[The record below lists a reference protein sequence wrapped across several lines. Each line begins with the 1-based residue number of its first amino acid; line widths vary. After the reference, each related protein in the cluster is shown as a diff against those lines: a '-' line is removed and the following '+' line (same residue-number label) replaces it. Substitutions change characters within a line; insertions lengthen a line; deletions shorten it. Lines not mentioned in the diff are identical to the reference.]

1 MNPAACGRNAA
12 LRPSGGARRTARGT
26 VMANRMLRGALL
38 LGGLLCTAWLAT
50 AHAGL
55 PETPQ
60 PQQLTV
66 ADGLPS
72 NRINGLAEDAFGYLW
87 IATSDGLARYD
98 GIGFKVW
105 RVGEG
110 LRDNFVW
117 AVHVDARNRVWIG
130 TSHAGLAMLDV
141 DRGRLRWYDRASDPR
156 IGSDEVW
163 SLASTRDGA
172 LWFGTANGGLH
183 RLAPD
188 GTITRFMPRDDDPRS
203 VPDAAVGQ
211 LAVAPDGVL
220 WVGTKHGVA
229 RWDGRGFVR
238 VPAGSVRSPA
248 TNMLS
253 FDGDG
258 TLWIGTPRGV
268 SGLRP
273 DGSPL
278 LSPWPSYP
286 KTLYAMLLRDR
297 AGNRWLD
304 SADGLGRDADGEV
317 RNVPLYS
324 QSAHGLVRPSWSGA
338 YADREGGVWFASN
351 DSGLWYLQPDWTR
364 FSVLPR
370 RADDPASPANAYV
383 HGIAPSANASMWLVG
398 SGGVLDLLDPETG
411 AIEHVVPDIGAG
423 MMPMAVREDARG
435 RVWVSYYDGLVRYDP
450 ASGALLRWSRD
461 DAVDAAL
468 AGDRTEF
475 AETADGTLWL
485 VSRDGGAQARD
496 ADGHVI
502 ESVPADGSRGLQPQK
517 TIQQALL
524 GPDGAP
530 WIVGEQGLLTWDAG
544 TRRFEP
550 VAGAPAGEWNG
561 VAFDADGNAWLAGFG
576 TLLRCRWNGAALRV
590 LARYGERDGL
600 PALAPSG
607 LTVDRAGVVWLTS
620 MRGLVRFDPERRAA
634 RLYGVHDGLPSQEFG
649 ERPVP
654 RPEDGRIAA
663 ATPDGL
669 VLFDPAVVRPEPDAP
684 QLVIE
689 SVSVR
694 RGDARIELPP
704 SAAFT
709 LAPDDRDLRIVA
721 RLLSFANARS
731 HRFRFRLAPFDQDW
745 VEAGASGERLFSQLE
760 PGDYTLRVQAR
771 TADNAWSPARVLAF
785 RVAPPW
791 WRTPAALAGF
801 AALAALLLWWLA
813 DAYRARL
820 RQRHDWQLAL
830 HKRSLAE
837 QASEAKTRFLATLGH
852 EVRTPM
858 TGVLGMSEL
867 LLGTPLDAR
876 QRSYAEAIRGA
887 GHHLL
892 RLVNDALDLAR
903 IESDRLE
910 LDPQPFA
917 LHALVADVTALTA
930 PIARERGL
938 AFVERVDE
946 DAPAAL
952 LGDSVR
958 IKQILLNL
966 LGNACKFTE
975 RGEIGLRV
983 CALSPRGV
991 RFLVH
996 DTGPGLNAEQQAR
1009 VFRRFEQADGARTAA
1024 RYGGSGL
1031 GLAISQELA
1040 AAMGG
1045 RISLDSEPGE
1055 GSCFVVELPLPTA
1068 ALPVPAPVAE
1078 RARAGEPRTLLLV
1091 EDDPTVADVVAGLL
1105 RAQGHRVVHAPH
1117 GLAALAEAAQGRF
1130 DAALL
1135 DLDLPGMDG
1144 LALARTLRAQ
1154 GFAAPLLAVTAR
1166 ADADAEPAAR
1176 AAGFDGFLRKPV
1188 TGAMLADALEA
1199 LLAGEPA

>member
-1 MNPAACGRNAA
+1 
-12 LRPSGGARRTARGT
+12 
-26 VMANRMLRGALL
+26 MLHAALL
-38 LGGLLCTAWLAT
+38 LLALCGLACLAP
-50 AHAGL
+50 ARAGL

-72 NRINGLAEDAFGYLW
+72 NRINGVAEDAFGYLW

-117 AVHVDARNRVWIG
+117 SVHVDARNRVWIG

-141 DRGRLRWYDRASDPR
+141 DRARLRWYDQASDAR

-163 SLASTRDGA
+163 SISSTRDGA
-172 LWFGTANGGLH
+172 LWFGTATGGLH
-183 RLAPD
+183 RIAPD
-188 GTITRFMPRDDDPRS
+188 GTISRYMPRAGDPRS
-203 VPDAAVGQ
+203 LPDAAVGQ
-211 LAVAPDGVL
+211 LAVAPDGTL
-220 WVGTKHGVA
+220 WVGTKRGVA
-229 RWDGRGFVR
+229 RWTGHDFVR
-238 VPAGSVRSPA
+238 LPEDAVHSPA
-248 TNMLS
+248 TNMLA
-253 FDGDG
+253 FDRDG

-268 SGLRP
+268 SAVHP
-273 DGSPL
+273 DGSADL
-278 LSPWPSYP
+278 APWPGFP

-304 SADGLGRDADGEV
+304 SADGLGRDAEGEV

-324 QSAHGLVRPSWSGA
+324 QYAHGMIRPSWSGA
-338 YADREGGVWFASN
+338 YQDREGGVWFASS
-351 DSGLWYLQPDWTR
+351 DSGLWYLQPDWAR

-383 HGIAPSANASMWLVG
+383 HGIAPSASADMWLVG
-398 SGGVLDLLDPETG
+398 SGGVLDLLDPESG
-411 AIEHVVPDIGAG
+411 EVRHVVPDIGAG
-423 MMPMAVREDARG
+423 LMPMAVHEDARG

-450 ASGALLRWSRD
+450 ANGELRRWTSD
-461 DAVDAAL
+461 DPVDAAL
-468 AGDRTEF
+468 TGDRTEF
-475 AETADGTLWL
+475 AETSDGTLWL

-496 ADGHVI
+496 PDGHVV
-502 ESVPADGSRGLQPQK
+502 ESVPADGRRGLAPDK
-517 TIQQALL
+517 TVHQALV

-530 WIVGEQGLLTWDAG
+530 WIVGAQGLLTWDAG
-544 TRRFEP
+544 ARRFEP
-550 VAGAPAGEWNG
+550 VAGAPAGEWYG
-561 VAFDADGNAWLAGFG
+561 VALDADGGVWIAGFG
-576 TLLRCRWNGAALRV
+576 TLLHCRWNGAALRV
-590 LARYGERDGL
+590 LARYDGRDGL

-607 LTVDRAGVVWLTS
+607 LTVDRAGVAWLTS
-620 MRGLVRFDPERRAA
+620 MRGLIRFDPGRRSA

-669 VLFDPAVVRPEPDAP
+669 VLFDPAVVHPEPGAP

-689 SVSVR
+689 SVGVR
-694 RGDARIELPP
+694 RGDSRVDLPAHGHFVLRP
-704 SAAFT
+704 G
-709 LAPDDRDLRIVA
+709 DRDLRIVA

-731 HRFRFRLAPFDQDW
+731 HRFRFRLAPFDQGW
-745 VEAGASGERLFSQLE
+745 VETGAGGERLFSQLE

-771 TADNAWSPARVLAF
+771 TADNAWSPVQVLSF

-791 WRTPAALAGF
+791 WRMPAALAGF
-801 AALAALLLWWLA
+801 AALAVLLLWWLA

-867 LLGTPLDAR
+867 LLDTPLDPR
-876 QRSYAEAIRGA
+876 QRGYAEAIRGA
-887 GHHLL
+887 GQHLL

-903 IESDRLE
+903 IESGRLE
-910 LDPQPFA
+910 LDPQPFDVR
-917 LHALVADVTALTA
+917 ALVGEVAAFTA
-930 PIARERGL
+930 PLARERGL
-938 AFVERVDE
+938 AFVERIDD
-946 DAPAAL
+946 DAPASL
-952 LGDSVR
+952 HGDATR

-966 LGNACKFTE
+966 LGNARKFTE

-983 CALSPRGV
+983 SALQGGGV
-991 RFLVH
+991 RFVVH
-996 DTGPGLNAEQQAR
+996 DTGPGLNDEQQAR
-1009 VFRRFEQADGARTAA
+1009 LFRRFEQAEGARTAA

-1045 RISLDSEPGE
+1045 RIGLDSAPNR
-1055 GSCFVVELPLPTA
+1055 GSRFVVDLPLAQA
-1068 ALPVPAPVAE
+1068 ALPTPVPPPGARRGAAP
-1078 RARAGEPRTLLLV
+1078 RALLLV
-1091 EDDPTVADVVAGLL
+1091 EDDPIVADVVSGLL
-1105 RAQGHRVVHAPH
+1105 RAQGHGVVHAPH
-1117 GLAALAEAAQGRF
+1117 GLAALAEAAQARF

-1154 GFAAPLLAVTAR
+1154 G
-1166 ADADAEPAAR
+1166 
-1176 AAGFDGFLRKPV
+1176 
-1188 TGAMLADALEA
+1188 
-1199 LLAGEPA
+1199 